1 MKKTLSLTLA
11 TIAIAAM
18 VAGISTNGSVQVAQ
32 ATHKDGHEVGSGP
45 GTPGGTTA
53 TPYGQAVSNEAQ
65 TGEGGFGQDIKD
77 CREANFPGCNEEVE
91 GNNGIG
97 DARASDEAGKVPG
110 KAIPTPTRDELAGNP
125 AN

>member
-1 MKKTLSLTLA
+1 MRKTIMLTLA

-32 ATHKDGHEVGSGP
+32 AAPQAG
-45 GTPGGTTA
+45 
-53 TPYGQAVSNEAQ
+53 TPYGQNVRGQAQ
-65 TGEGGFGQDIKD
+65 DGEGGFGQDIKD
-77 CREANFPGCNEEVE
+77 CREDNCPGFSEAE

-97 DARASDEAGKVPG
+97 DARASDEAGKFPG
-110 KAIPTPTRDELAGNP
+110 KWPPGPNTRDELAGNP